1 MFKKVVCMMVA
12 AVLLISAASALA
24 DDALVLNNQVIVDGA
39 RVYYAGSLDS
49 ASEGVYI
56 MNADGSGVSQISN
69 NFMTLLAADS
79 GSLLAVSYNEG
90 YTEYGLVVIN
100 TLGERT
106 VVYEGYVDKAI
117 VANGRFYWGVGSCAI
132 DGSDVKKLIDDDEH
146 SYNYYPLA
154 VDGDYYYYLDW
165 AANSG
170 SIFNESSYPIGAR
183 LCRLNLT
190 TNQSEQVSGY
200 GTRYLGL
207 DENYI
212 YFARNS
218 FWSYDA
224 DEDNTYETS
233 VDEGVFRADKATL
246 STDKLVTFPEDES
259 VYVSYE
265 MMADG
270 VIYGTYSRYSETEE
284 TYHIVRLA
292 ADGTQ
297 LSDLS
302 LDNQVVTLHAVSD
315 GRLFVSVCAIEA
327 TGDDYVQHD
336 LLYSIDLETGTLAL
350 IPTPATD
357 LFYFS
362 ESNPAIGV
370 AGGRIYMLVFD
381 NETYA
386 ISFKTCA
393 VDGTDPI
400 TLARGYSM
408 AMG

>member
-1 MFKKVVCMMVA
+1 
-12 AVLLISAASALA
+12 
-24 DDALVLNNQVIVDGA
+24 
-39 RVYYAGSLDS
+39 
-49 ASEGVYI
+49 
-56 MNADGSGVSQISN
+56 
-69 NFMTLLAADS
+69 
-79 GSLLAVSYNEG
+79 
-90 YTEYGLVVIN
+90 
-100 TLGERT
+100 
-106 VVYEGYVDKAI
+106 
-117 VANGRFYWGVGSCAI
+117 
-132 DGSDVKKLIDDDEH
+132 
-146 SYNYYPLA
+146 
-154 VDGDYYYYLDW
+154 
-165 AANSG
+165 
-170 SIFNESSYPIGAR
+170 
-183 LCRLNLT
+183 
-190 TNQSEQVSGY
+190 
-200 GTRYLGL
+200 
-207 DENYI
+207 
-212 YFARNS
+212 
-218 FWSYDA
+218 
-224 DEDNTYETS
+224 
-233 VDEGVFRADKATL
+233 
-246 STDKLVTFPEDES
+246 
-259 VYVSYE
+259 